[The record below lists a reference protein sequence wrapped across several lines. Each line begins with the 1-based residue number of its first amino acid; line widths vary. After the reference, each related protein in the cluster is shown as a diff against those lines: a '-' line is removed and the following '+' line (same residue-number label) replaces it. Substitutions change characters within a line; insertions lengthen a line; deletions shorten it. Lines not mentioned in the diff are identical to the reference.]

1 MLLWPK
7 KILKERSKMNK
18 LFIIGAGGFG
28 RELLQWVKD
37 INEVKPTWD
46 IQGFIDDDPNALD
59 EVECDY
65 KVVGKLSECHL
76 EDDEYYALAISNP
89 RTKME
94 IANELEKKNIKFAS
108 IIHPTAVLTKFS
120 HYNDG
125 LIMFPYAK
133 LSVNSTVGKH
143 VTIMSS
149 GVGHDVKVGDY
160 CTICGNVT
168 VIRNV
173 VIGDRTYIA
182 SNVVLNAGV
191 NVGNDC
197 YIGMG
202 SMILK
207 DVPSNSKTFCNP
219 ARVMPQ

>member
-1 MLLWPK
+1 MK
-7 KILKERSKMNK
+7 K

-37 INEVKPTWD
+37 INKAEVAWD
-46 IQGFIDDDPNALD
+46 IQGFIDDDLNALD
-59 EVECDY
+59 GVECDY
-65 KVVGKLSECHL
+65 SVVGKLSDCQPKE
-76 EDDEYYALAISNP
+76 DEYYALAIANP
-89 RTKME
+89 AAKEKIVYQME
-94 IANELEKKNIKFAS
+94 QRNMKFAS
-108 IIHPTAVLTKFS
+108 IIHPTAILTAYS
-120 HYNDG
+120 HYGEG

-149 GVGHDVKVGDY
+149 GVGHDIKVGDY
-160 CTICGNVT
+160 CTLCGNVT

-182 SNVVLNAGV
+182 SNVALNADV
-191 NVGNDC
+191 HVGNDC

-202 SMILK
+202 SMVVK
-207 DVPSNSKTFCNP
+207 DIPDNSKTFCNP
-219 ARVMPQ
+219 ARILPQ

>member
-1 MLLWPK
+1 MK
-7 KILKERSKMNK
+7 K

-37 INEVKPTWD
+37 INVVEPTWS
-46 IQGFIDDDPNALD
+46 IQGFIDDDVNALD
-59 EVECDY
+59 GVECDY
-65 KVVGKLSECHL
+65 SIVGSLSKCQPE
-76 EDDEYYALAISNP
+76 EDEYYALAIADP
-89 RTKME
+89 HTKE
-94 IANELEKKNIKFAS
+94 KIVNEMKKRNMRFAS
-108 IIHPTAVLTKFS
+108 IIHPTAILTQYS
-120 HYNDG
+120 HYGEG
-125 LIMFPYAK
+125 LIMFPNAK

-160 CTICGNVT
+160 CTLCGNVT

-182 SNVVLNAGV
+182 SNVALNAGV
-191 NVGNDC
+191 HVGNDC

-202 SMILK
+202 SMISR
-207 DVPSNSKTFCNP
+207 DVPDNSKTFCNP
-219 ARVMPQ
+219 ARILPQ

>member
-1 MLLWPK
+1 
-7 KILKERSKMNK
+7 MNK

-37 INEVKPTWD
+37 INAIKTTWD
-46 IQGFIDDDPNALD
+46 IRGFIDDDLDALD
-59 EVECDY
+59 GVECDY
-65 KVVGKLSECHL
+65 GIVGRLSGCQPKE
-76 EDDEYYALAISNP
+76 DEYYALAIADP
-89 RTKME
+89 GTKMK
-94 IANELEKKNIKFAS
+94 IVNTMSKRNMKFAS
-108 IIHPTAVLTKFS
+108 IIHPTAILTQYSSFG
-120 HYNDG
+120 DG

-149 GVGHDVKVGDY
+149 GVGHDIKVGDY
-160 CTICGNVT
+160 CTLCGNIT

-191 NVGNDC
+191 HVGSDC

-202 SMILK
+202 SMVMTN
-207 DVPSNSKTFCNP
+207 VPDKSKTFCNP
-219 ARVMPQ
+219 ARILPQ